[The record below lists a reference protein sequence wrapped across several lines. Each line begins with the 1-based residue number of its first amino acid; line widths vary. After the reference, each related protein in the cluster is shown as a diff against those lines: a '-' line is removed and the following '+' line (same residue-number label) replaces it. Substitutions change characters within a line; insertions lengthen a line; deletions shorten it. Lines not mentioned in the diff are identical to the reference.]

1 MSVHRFEPL
10 NAQSRTYELVLDRLR
25 EAIIDGTL
33 PPGEQIKTADIARD
47 MGVSRMPVREAL
59 HRLEVEGLV
68 LMQPYRGIIVSPL
81 SVDGVRDAYEL
92 LSVIEGLA
100 TRKATERITDTACD
114 KLEDILAGMS
124 DALRQENYQAY
135 ARGNYSL
142 HSEICDWYENE
153 RAQEILGHL
162 WNYVHRLRRV
172 YTASAS
178 RLAQAKREHE
188 AIVAALRNRDAAR
201 VESIVRQHSLNSLAE
216 LLQQIEDDPK
226 DIVTRA

>member
-1 MSVHRFEPL
+1 MSASRFEPL

-33 PPGEQIKTADIARD
+33 PPGEHIKTAEVAKE

-100 TRKATERITDTACD
+100 ARKALERITDEACNE
-114 KLEDILAGMS
+114 LEDILAEMS
-124 DALRQENYQAY
+124 DALQQKGYRAY
-135 ARGNYSL
+135 MRGNYRL
-142 HSEICDWYENE
+142 HSAICEWYENE
-153 RAQEILGHL
+153 RAQEILGYL
-162 WNYVHRLRRV
+162 RNYVHRLRRV
-172 YTASAS
+172 YTPSAA
-178 RLAQAKREHE
+178 RLAQARSEHE
-188 AIVAALRNRDAAR
+188 AVVAALRNRDADR
-201 VESIVRQHSLNSLAE
+201 VESIVRQHGLNSLAE
-216 LLQQIEDDPK
+216 LLQQIQEDPK
-226 DIVTRA
+226 DIITRT